1 MLTYKDILYTTTKI
15 ISENFSCDV
24 IVENKE
30 GIYEGECFFISII
43 PTSSTASTRT
53 TNQKQLMIS
62 IKYFSED
69 SINHY
74 DVANKLE
81 VLFGRN
87 IMVKDRFLNVS
98 SVEPN
103 FLTDEVGDMLDFLIY
118 ITYFDDICIKKEEH
132 ELMQE
137 LNLIYKEK

>member
-1 MLTYKDILYTTTKI
+1 MLTYKNILYSITKI

-81 VLFGRN
+81 LLFARN
-87 IMVKDRFLNVS
+87 IKVKDRMLNIS
-98 SVEPN
+98 SIEPN
-103 FLTDEVGDMLDFLIY
+103 FLEDEIGDMLDFLIY
-118 ITYFDDICIKKEEH
+118 INYIDEVHIDKDTF
-132 ELMQE
+132 ELM
-137 LNLIYKEK
+137 NDIDIKN